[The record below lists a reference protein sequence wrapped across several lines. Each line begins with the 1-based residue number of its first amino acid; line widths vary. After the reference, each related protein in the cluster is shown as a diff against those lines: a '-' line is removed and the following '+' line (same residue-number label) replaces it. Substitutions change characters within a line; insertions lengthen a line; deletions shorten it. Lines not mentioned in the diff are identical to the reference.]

1 MGGVNTPLL
10 QKFEAGF
17 TQGAKAVNKDIKV
30 QVKYLSQPPDFSG
43 FGAPDKAETTA
54 QGMIDADADVI
65 YAAAGGSG
73 SGVFK
78 AIKAAGADHWAIGV
92 DSDQYLT
99 ADASVK
105 DIILTSMLKRV
116 DTSVYDFVKSAVDGK
131 VLTGVQEFDL
141 SDEGVGYSTSN
152 SAVEPYEAKA
162 DELKKQIIDGEIK
175 VSATP

>member
-1 MGGVNTPLL
+1 M
-10 QKFEAGF
+10 
-17 TQGAKAVNKDIKV
+17 
-30 QVKYLSQPPDFSG
+30 
-43 FGAPDKAETTA
+43 
-54 QGMIDADADVI
+54 
-65 YAAAGGSG
+65 
-73 SGVFK
+73 
-78 AIKAAGADHWAIGV
+78 
-92 DSDQYLT
+92 
-99 ADASVK
+99 K